1 MNAKQCAFLNGPGY
15 FDPPPPATDASQVLN
30 YFCNMHFLDELN
42 EQQRKAVMATDGPVL
57 IVAGPG
63 SGKTRV
69 LTYRIAYLMQQGVD
83 PFRILALTFTNK
95 AAREMRDRVE
105 RLCGAEARNLYIG
118 TFHSVF
124 ARILR
129 REAHRLG
136 FPSHFTIYDTDDS
149 RSLLKTII
157 RENALNDQIYKPNVV
172 HQRISAAKNSLIGP
186 EQYQRDIQI
195 TADDAASGRPHLGK
209 LYEQYVQR
217 CFMAGAMDFDDLL
230 YRMYCLLSQFPDVLY
245 HYQHR
250 FLHILIDEFQDTN
263 HAQYAIVRKLG
274 DVHQNLC
281 VVGDDAQ
288 SIYSF
293 RGATVGNILHFEQD
307 YPDLQLF
314 KLEQNYRS
322 TQYIVRAANQ
332 VIRNNR
338 QQIAKHIWT
347 ANPLGERIRLIP
359 ALSDS
364 DEARQVVDQ
373 LFEERMNQKRNFRD
387 FVILY
392 RTHAQSR
399 SLEEALRRVN
409 IPYMVF
415 GGVSFYQR
423 KEIKDVLAYLRL
435 TVNPYDEESLRRIIN
450 YPARGI
456 GTATLEKAAV
466 IAHEHHMP
474 LWDVLAGCRQW
485 MPGHRS
491 NPSVEEFVNKIKNFQ
506 LLAQTHDAYEVAVHV
521 IKASGL
527 LDELYEDK
535 SVEGISRYENVQE
548 LLNGIKEFT
557 AQSAQP
563 VLPTDPSTAEDA
575 TIDRSLAAYLQEIT
589 LLTDVDEE
597 RDQGDRVYLM
607 TIHSAKG
614 LEFPCV
620 FIVGLEENLFPNIL
634 SLSSRE
640 ELEEER
646 RLFYVAITRAQEK
659 LFFSFA
665 ASRYRFGQLQYN
677 RPSRFLDEIDAEV
690 LDRPLDT
697 VATAGKSMNMPGVP
711 LRAISHQ
718 ASVPQHTPEP
728 DFVPDDYQQI
738 ETGMQVEHPR
748 FGYGTVI
755 QLDGSARDRI
765 ATVAFQKGVG
775 EKKIMLR
782 YARLRIVRSADMPEP
797 PSSSKA

>member
-1 MNAKQCAFLNGPGY
+1 
-15 FDPPPPATDASQVLN
+15 
-30 YFCNMHFLDELN
+30 MHFLDELN

-69 LTYRIAYLMQQGVD
+69 LTYRIAYLIQQGVD

-149 RSLLKTII
+149 RSLLKTLI
-157 RENALNDQIYKPNVV
+157 RENALNEQIYKPNVV
-172 HQRISAAKNSLIGP
+172 HQRISAAKNNLIGP
-186 EQYQRDIQI
+186 EQYQQDIQI
-195 TADDAASGRPHLGK
+195 TADDAASGLPHLSK
-209 LYEQYVQR
+209 LYEQYMQR

-230 YRMYCLLSQFPDVLY
+230 YRMYYLLSQFPDVLY

-322 TQYIVRAANQ
+322 TQYIVRTANQ

-347 ANPLGERIRLIP
+347 ANPPGERIRVLP

-373 LFEERMNQKRNFRD
+373 LFEERMNHKRSFRD

-409 IPYMVF
+409 IPYTVY

-466 IAHEHHMP
+466 IAHEHHLR
-474 LWDVLAGCRQW
+474 LWDVLEGCRQW

-491 NPSVEEFVNKIKNFQ
+491 NSPVEEFVNKIKSFQ
-506 LLAQTHDAYEVAVHV
+506 LLAQTHDAYDVAAHV

-557 AQSAQP
+557 EQPAQP
-563 VLPTDPSTAEDA
+563 VLPTDAPPAEDA
-575 TIDRSLAAYLQEIT
+575 AIDRSLAAYLQEIT
-589 LLTDVDEE
+589 LLTDLDEE
-597 RDQGDRVYLM
+597 TELSDRVYLM

-620 FIVGLEENLFPNIL
+620 FIVGLEENVFPNIL

-677 RPSRFLDEIDAEV
+677 RPSRFLDEIDAEL
-690 LDRPLDT
+690 LDQPLDT
-697 VATAGKSMNMPGVP
+697 PGTISKSADMLGVP
-711 LRAISHQ
+711 LRAMINQ
-718 ASVPQHTPEP
+718 TAVRQHTPAP

-748 FGYGTVI
+748 FGYGTVM
-755 QLDGSARDRI
+755 QLDGTARDRI
-765 ATVAFQKGVG
+765 ATVSFQQGVG

-782 YARLRIVRSADMPEP
+782 YARLRIVRKSDMPESHP
-797 PSSSKA
+797 PHTA